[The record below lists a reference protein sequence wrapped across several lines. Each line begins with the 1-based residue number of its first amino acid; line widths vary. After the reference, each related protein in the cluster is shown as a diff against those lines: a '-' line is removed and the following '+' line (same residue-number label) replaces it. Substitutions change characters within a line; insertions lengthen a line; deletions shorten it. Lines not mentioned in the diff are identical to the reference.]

1 MKEQKMVTYSVF
13 DLKDSK
19 KLVMVRYKDV
29 VDAPLAEGLTAAELV
44 AKANEVIAE
53 ESGSEMTELPAV
65 AEVKSIKTR
74 ICKVPAAE
82 AEESGSESGSGEKYA
97 IVASVR
103 YVSEAEESESL

>member
-1 MKEQKMVTYSVF
+1 MVTYSIF
-13 DLKDSK
+13 ELKDNK

-44 AKANEVIAE
+44 AKANEAIAS
-53 ESGSEMTELPAV
+53 ESGSGEAVELPAV

-74 ICKVPAAE
+74 VCKVPAE
-82 AEESGSESGSGEKYA
+82 ASEESGSESGSSEKYA

>member
-1 MKEQKMVTYSVF
+1 MVTYSIY

-29 VDAPLAEGLTAAELV
+29 VDSPLAEGLTAAELV

-53 ESGSEMTELPAV
+53 ESGSGIEELPAV

-74 ICKVPAAE
+74 VCKIYEE
-82 AEESGSESGSGEKYA
+82 ASEESGSESGEGEKYA
-97 IVASVR
+97 VVASVR

>member
-1 MKEQKMVTYSVF
+1 MKEYKMVTYSVF
-13 DLKDSK
+13 ELKDNK

-29 VDAPLAEGLTAAELV
+29 VDSPLAEGLTAAELV

-53 ESGSEMTELPAV
+53 ESGAEQLPEV

-74 ICKVPAAE
+74 VCKVPAE
-82 AEESGSESGSGEKYA
+82 ASEESGSESGSSEKYA

>member
-1 MKEQKMVTYSVF
+1 MVTYSIY

-44 AKANEVIAE
+44 AKANEVIAAE
-53 ESGSEMTELPAV
+53 SNSESGALTELPAI

-74 ICKVPAAE
+74 VCKIYEE
-82 AEESGSESGSGEKYA
+82 ASEESGSESGEGEKYA
-97 IVASVR
+97 VVATVR